1 MERTLVTF
9 LIPETQYKNTNM
21 GGWAIFCAICGGPF
35 SSEVEIDPENTEE
48 CYRDEVLR
56 DFNLEWLDDLCAL
69 GINPDA
75 LGNDKSVT
83 LSSC

>member
-1 MERTLVTF
+1 M
-9 LIPETQYKNTNM
+9 
-21 GGWAIFCAICGGPF
+21 GWAIFCAICGGPF

-56 DFNLEWLDDLCAL
+56 DFNLGWLDDLCAL

-75 LGNDKSVT
+75 PGNDKSVT
-83 LSSC
+83 VTS